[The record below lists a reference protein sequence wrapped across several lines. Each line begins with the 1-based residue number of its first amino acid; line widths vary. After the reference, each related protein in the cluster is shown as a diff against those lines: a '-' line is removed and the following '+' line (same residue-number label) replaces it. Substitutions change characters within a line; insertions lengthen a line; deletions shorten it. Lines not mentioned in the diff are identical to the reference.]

1 MRSSRLRRQKKKR
14 WRLQKN
20 KAMAKVDVLLGLQ
33 WGDEGKGKI
42 VDVLAP
48 KYDVVARF
56 QGGPNAGHTLEFDGI
71 KHVLHQIPSGIFRE
85 KTRNIIG
92 NGVVLDPIVF
102 KREIDGLQKFNLNVK
117 ANLFISKKATLIV
130 PTHRLLDQAY
140 EKAKGEN
147 KIGSTLKGIGPSY
160 QDKIGR
166 QGLRVGD
173 ILSDKFNEKFQKLTD
188 IHFEILKKYEIA
200 FDWKD
205 LENQFMEA
213 VSFLRQFNLVES
225 EYLINQELK
234 SGSTILAEGA
244 QGSLLDIDFGSY
256 PFVTSSNTVTAGACT
271 GLGVAPRHI
280 GEVYGIFKAYSTRVG
295 SGPFPTELLDDEGER
310 MRKQGNEF
318 GSTTGRPRRC
328 GWIDIPS
335 LKYSIMINGVTQLL
349 MMKADVLSIFS
360 TIKICT
366 HYQLKDGTI
375 TETLP
380 YELIN
385 DKITPVYKEVK
396 GWNVPLT
403 GIQEDDLPVELLEYI
418 AFLEQHLSV
427 PITIISTGPDRTQ
440 TIHRQAAIV

>member
-1 MRSSRLRRQKKKR
+1 M
-14 WRLQKN
+14 
-20 KAMAKVDVLLGLQ
+20 KVDVLLGLQ

-85 KTRNIIG
+85 KTKNIIG

-102 KREIDGLQKFNLNVK
+102 KTEIEKLQKYNLNVK

-173 ILSDKFNEKFQKLTD
+173 VLSPQFKDRFNKLID
-188 IHFEILKKYEIA
+188 IHFEILKNHDVVY
-200 FDWKD
+200 DWPA
-205 LENQFMEA
+205 LHAQFMDAIE
-213 VSFLRQFNLVES
+213 FLKQFNLIDS
-225 EYLINQELK
+225 EYFINNEIK
-234 SGSTILAEGA
+234 KGATILAEGA

-271 GLGVAPRHI
+271 GLGVAPSNI

-295 SGPFPTELLDDEGER
+295 SGPFPTELLDEQGEK

-328 GWIDIPS
+328 GWIDLPS

-349 MMKADVLSIFS
+349 MMKADVLNLFP

-366 HYQLKDGTI
+366 QYKLADGSI
-375 TETLP
+375 TETIP
-380 YELIN
+380 YELVHE
-385 DKITPVYKEVK
+385 KIEPIYAEVK
-396 GWNVPLT
+396 GWNTSLE
-403 GIQEDDLPVELLEYI
+403 GITETKMPKELSDYIDLLEKS
-418 AFLEQHLSV
+418 LGV
-427 PITIISTGPDRTQ
+427 PITLLSTGPDRKQ
-440 TIHRQAAIV
+440 TIHRG

>member
-1 MRSSRLRRQKKKR
+1 M
-14 WRLQKN
+14 
-20 KAMAKVDVLLGLQ
+20 KVDVLLGLQ

-102 KREIDGLQKFNLNVK
+102 KTEIEKLSKFNLNIR
-117 ANLFISKKATLIV
+117 ANLFISKKATLII
-130 PTHRLLDQAY
+130 PTHRLLDQAQ
-140 EKAKGEN
+140 ETAKGDQ

-173 ILSDKFNEKFQKLTD
+173 ILSPEFEMKFRKLIG
-188 IHFEILKKYEIA
+188 IHFEILKNHSIVYNWME
-200 FDWKD
+200 
-205 LENQFMEA
+205 LEKNFFEA
-213 VSFLRQFNLVES
+213 VSFLKTFTLIDS
-225 EYLINQELK
+225 EYFINDELRNN
-234 SGSTILAEGA
+234 STVLAEGA

-271 GLGVAPRHI
+271 GLGIAPSKI

-295 SGPFPTELLDDEGER
+295 SGPFPTELLDEEGEK
-310 MRKQGNEF
+310 MRKEGNEF

-328 GWIDIPS
+328 GWIDLPS

-349 MMKADVLSIFS
+349 MMKADVLSAFPV
-360 TIKICT
+360 IKACT
-366 HYQLKDGTI
+366 HYKLADGTV

-380 YELIN
+380 YEFV
-385 DKITPVYKEVK
+385 DQKIVPVYTELPGWKTPLSGTKES
-396 GWNVPLT
+396 
-403 GIQEDDLPVELLEYI
+403 DLPSNLLAYI
-418 AFLEQHLSV
+418 DFLEKSLGV
-427 PITIISTGPDRTQ
+427 PISLISIGPDRTQ
-440 TIHRQAAIV
+440 TILRSSGKI

>member
-1 MRSSRLRRQKKKR
+1 M
-14 WRLQKN
+14 
-20 KAMAKVDVLLGLQ
+20 KVDVLLGLQ

-92 NGVVLDPIVF
+92 NGVVLDPIIF
-102 KREIDGLQKFNLNVK
+102 KVEIEKLAKYNLNVK

-140 EKAKGEN
+140 EKAKGDD

-173 ILSDKFNEKFQKLTD
+173 VLSDNFQAKFKKLTD
-188 IHFEILKKYEIA
+188 IHFEILKNHAIEYNWPELETQFFDAIA
-200 FDWKD
+200 FLK
-205 LENQFMEA
+205 E
-213 VSFLRQFNLVES
+213 FNLIDS
-225 EYLINQELK
+225 EYFINEELNKK
-234 SGSTILAEGA
+234 SSVLAEGA

-271 GLGVAPRHI
+271 GLGIAPSRI

-295 SGPFPTELLDDEGER
+295 SGPFPTELLDEEGEK
-310 MRKQGNEF
+310 MRKEGNEF

-328 GWIDIPS
+328 GWIDLPS

-349 MMKADVLSIFS
+349 MMKADVLNVFPV
-360 TIKICT
+360 IKICT
-366 HYQLKDGTI
+366 HYKLADGTL
-375 TETLP
+375 TEALP
-380 YELIN
+380 YEILN
-385 DKITPVYKEVK
+385 QKLTPVYTELP
-396 GWNVPLT
+396 GWNSSLSGTSESTIPQQLR
-403 GIQEDDLPVELLEYI
+403 DYI
-418 AFLEQHLSV
+418 KFLEKALNV
-427 PITIISTGPDRTQ
+427 PITLISIGPDRSQ
-440 TIHRQAAIV
+440 TILRGNKS

>member
-1 MRSSRLRRQKKKR
+1 M
-14 WRLQKN
+14 
-20 KAMAKVDVLLGLQ
+20 KVDVLLGLQ

-48 KYDVVARF
+48 KYDVIARF

-71 KHVLHQIPSGIFRE
+71 KHVLHQIPSGIFRSTT
-85 KTRNIIG
+85 KNVIG

-102 KREIDGLQKFNLNVK
+102 KTEIEKLKKYNLDAK

-160 QDKIGR
+160 VDKVSR

-173 ILSDKFNEKFQKLTD
+173 ILSANFKSRFTKLVES
-188 IHFEILKKYEIA
+188 HFEILKNHDVSYNWSE
-200 FDWKD
+200 
-205 LENQFMEA
+205 LETQFLDA
-213 VSFLRQFNLVES
+213 VSFLKEFKLIDS
-225 EYLINQELK
+225 EYFLNRELEK
-234 SGSTILAEGA
+234 GSSVLAEGA
-244 QGSLLDIDFGSY
+244 QGALLDIDFGSY

-271 GLGVAPRHI
+271 GLGIAPRHI

-295 SGPFPTELLDDEGER
+295 SGPFPTELLNEEGER

-328 GWIDIPS
+328 GWIDLPA

-349 MMKADVLSIFS
+349 MMKADVLDIFTSI
-360 TIKICT
+360 KVCT
-366 HYQLKDGTI
+366 HYELQDGTI
-375 TETLP
+375 TEIMP
-380 YELIN
+380 YEIVSE
-385 DKITPVYKEVK
+385 KITPVYKELK
-396 GWNVPLT
+396 GWSVPLP
-403 GIQEDDLPVELLEYI
+403 GISESEIPYELSQYI
-418 AFLEQHLSV
+418 DFLENALQV
-427 PITIISTGPDRTQ
+427 PITFVSTGPDRTQ
-440 TIHRQAAIV
+440 TIHRKLKTA